1 MSQIL
6 EWILENGKG
15 WQPIRQLDHFGS
27 LQAVEWM
34 TEEGRFLIVEKE
46 LKAIP
51 LPAIY
56 KREGKECYYDTYRKK
71 LIEITPEETVRQRV
85 AAYFENECGVP
96 KEMISLEVPI
106 F

>member
-1 MSQIL
+1 
-6 EWILENGKG
+6 
-15 WQPIRQLDHFGS
+15 
-27 LQAVEWM
+27 M

-46 LKAIP
+46 LKTIP

-56 KREGKECYYDTYRKK
+56 KREGKECYYYDTYRKK

>member
-1 MSQIL
+1 
-6 EWILENGKG
+6 
-15 WQPIRQLDHFGS
+15 
-27 LQAVEWM
+27 M

-56 KREGKECYYDTYRKK
+56 KREGKECYYATYRKK

-85 AAYFENECGVP
+85 AYFENECGVP

>member
-1 MSQIL
+1 
-6 EWILENGKG
+6 
-15 WQPIRQLDHFGS
+15 
-27 LQAVEWM
+27 M

-71 LIEITPEETVRQRV
+71 LIEI
-85 AAYFENECGVP
+85 
-96 KEMISLEVPI
+96 KPI
-106 F
+106 QSGRE